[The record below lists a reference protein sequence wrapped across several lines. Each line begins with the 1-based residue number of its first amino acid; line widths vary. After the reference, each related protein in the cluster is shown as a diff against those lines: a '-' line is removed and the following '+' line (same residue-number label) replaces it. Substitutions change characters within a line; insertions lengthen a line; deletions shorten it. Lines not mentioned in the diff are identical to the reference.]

1 MYEDQFDIAGKLSMG
16 PHTLDIP
23 PLLYEMN
30 RKRLVTELQKIQED
44 SAVVLQGGSNEPIYD
59 TDGSYIFKQES
70 YFLWSFGVI
79 EPDCYGLIDVV
90 SGDSYLFVPQYPVEY
105 AVWNGPLPTL
115 EEFKKK
121 YKVNYINY
129 VDHLSQTIKE
139 LNRSVLL
146 TLSGINSD
154 SLLKTK
160 EANFEG
166 LNKFNVEKNILYPII
181 SNLRAI
187 KTNYEIEVMKYVI
200 DISSAAHRHVM
211 RIARAGLYEYQC
223 ESEFLHYCYQ
233 HGGCRNTSYQS
244 ICGSG
249 VNSAIIHYGHA
260 GHPNN
265 SLLKN
270 GMLCLFDMGANYF
283 GYSADITVTFPVGGK
298 FSADQRFIYEAV
310 LMANTSVF
318 RAAKPGVSWVA
329 MHLLANRVLLEQ
341 LKKGGL
347 LQGSIDEM
355 VDANLAAVFQPHGI
369 GHLLGLDVHDVG
381 GYLEGH
387 PERLPTPGLKN
398 LRTARKLEQNMIITI
413 EPGCYFIDPILDKAL
428 KDFNLSR
435 FIVPNTLKRFRGF
448 GGVRIED
455 DALVTENG
463 MVSLTK
469 VPRTV
474 EEIEDW
480 MAGKNDHKY
489 GPVSISDFSIER

>member
-1 MYEDQFDIAGKLSMG
+1 MYEDQFNIKNKLSMG
-16 PHTLDIP
+16 PHTLEISP
-23 PLLYEMN
+23 SLYESN
-30 RKRLVTELQKIQED
+30 RKRLVEELNKMQKD
-44 SAVVLQGGSNEPIYD
+44 SIVVLQGGSNQPIYD
-59 TDGSYIFKQES
+59 TDASYLFRQES
-70 YFLWSFGVI
+70 YFTWCFGVV
-79 EPDCYGLIDVV
+79 EPDCFGLIDTV

-129 VDHLSQTIKE
+129 VEHLGQTIKE
-139 LNRSVLL
+139 LNRSALLVLNGL
-146 TLSGINSD
+146 NSD

-166 LNKFNVEKNILYPII
+166 IVIFNVDRISLHPVI

-187 KTNYEIEVMKYVI
+187 KTSFEIEVMKYVI
-200 DISSAAHRHVM
+200 DITSAAHRHVM
-211 RIARAGLYEYQC
+211 RTARTGLYEYQC
-223 ESEFLHYCYQ
+223 ESEFLHYCYKN
-233 HGGCRNTSYQS
+233 GGCRTVAYATG
-244 ICGSG
+244 CGSG
-249 VNSAIIHYGHA
+249 VNAAVPHYGHA

-265 SLLKN
+265 ALLKT
-270 GMLCLFDMGANYF
+270 GMLCLFDMGASYF
-283 GYSADITVTFPVGGK
+283 GYSADVTVTFP
-298 FSADQRFIYEAV
+298 
-310 LMANTSVF
+310 
-318 RAAKPGVSWVA
+318 AAKPGVSWVA

-355 VDANLAAVFQPHGI
+355 VDANLAAVFQPHGV

-381 GYLEGH
+381 GYLEGF
-387 PERLPTPGLKN
+387 PERLPTPGLKH
-398 LRTARKLEQNMIITI
+398 LRTARKLEQNMVVTI
-413 EPGCYFIDPILDKAL
+413 EPGCYFIDPLLDKAL

-435 FIVPNTLKRFRGF
+435 FIVADSLKRFRGF

-463 MVSLTK
+463 MINLTK

-489 GPVSISDFSIER
+489 GPVRISDFSFDR